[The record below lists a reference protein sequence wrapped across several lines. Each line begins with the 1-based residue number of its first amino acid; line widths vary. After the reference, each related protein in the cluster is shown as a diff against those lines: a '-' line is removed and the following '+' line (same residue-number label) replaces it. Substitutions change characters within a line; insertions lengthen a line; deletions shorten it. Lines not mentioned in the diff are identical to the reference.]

1 MRKHNTTKQQ
11 RGFFDL
17 GFSMAILA
25 LSGTLA
31 YSATPEQDDM
41 VAVEDPQI
49 EVVTSL
55 ETANTNVDI
64 YQ

>member
-1 MRKHNTTKQQ
+1 MRKHNKAKQQ

-17 GFSMAILA
+17 GFSMAVLA
-25 LSGTLA
+25 LTGTLA
-31 YSATPEQDDM
+31 YSATPEQDEK

-49 EVVTSL
+49 EVITGL

>member
-1 MRKHNTTKQQ
+1 MKKHDTAKQQ

-17 GFSMAILA
+17 GFSLAVLA

-31 YSATPEQDDM
+31 YSATPEQDDKI
-41 VAVEDPQI
+41 AVEDPQI

>member
-1 MRKHNTTKQQ
+1 MRKHNTAKQQ

-17 GFSMAILA
+17 GLSMAVLA

-31 YSATPEQDDM
+31 YSATPEQDDK

-55 ETANTNVDI
+55 ESANTNVDI

>member
-11 RGFFDL
+11 KGFFDL
-17 GFSMAILA
+17 GFSIAVLA

-31 YSATPEQDDM
+31 YSATPERDDK
-41 VAVEDPQI
+41 VAAEAPQI